1 MQPCG
6 SVTYKLNGFFYIFLL
21 FYPEYLWGRKIQ
33 IKNGRIFS
41 CFFFFIEVSNTS
53 KFQRKIKVLNT
64 YNENSPI
71 KQVLVLH
78 QRIQP
83 TTLHSQFQYK
93 SNFKPT
99 DTISRY
105 NWSTISTVYISKF
118 ISTVNWAITS
128 CWRRDPPREALQ

>member
-6 SVTYKLNGFFYIFLL
+6 SVTYKLNGFFISFCFFTLNIYEGEKFKSKMGG
-21 FYPEYLWGRKIQ
+21 F
-33 IKNGRIFS
+33 FVV
-41 CFFFFIEVSNTS
+41 FFFFIEVSNTS

-71 KQVLVLH
+71 KQVLVFH

-105 NWSTISTVYISKF
+105 N
-118 ISTVNWAITS
+118 
-128 CWRRDPPREALQ
+128 